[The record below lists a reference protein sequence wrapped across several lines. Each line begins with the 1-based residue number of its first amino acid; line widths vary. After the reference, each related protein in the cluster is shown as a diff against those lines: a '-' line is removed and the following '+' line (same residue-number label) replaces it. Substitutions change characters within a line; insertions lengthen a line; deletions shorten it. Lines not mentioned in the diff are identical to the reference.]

1 MGTSP
6 SFRCETYEEAVKE
19 VRSRKSSPDGQNML
33 HRILVSPYGNGYIV
47 RSIDAELYCE
57 SIANGQNP
65 DAWLGSGAWSK
76 GAATR

>member
-6 SFRCETYEEAVKE
+6 SFYCKTYDEAVKE
-19 VRSRKSSPDGQNML
+19 VRSRKSTPEGQNML
-33 HRILVSPYGNGYIV
+33 HRILVSPYGDGYIV

-65 DAWLGSGAWSK
+65 DAWLGSGMWPK
-76 GAATR
+76 GVVAR